1 MVPLE
6 LTLNQQEGDS
16 MAILL
21 KERFPIPREGYDREQ
36 FNQLI
41 RALEL
46 AFRKVDFELVD
57 DADQRVAEDWLL
69 R

>member
-1 MVPLE
+1 
-6 LTLNQQEGDS
+6 

-21 KERFPIPREGYDREQ
+21 KERFPIPREGYDKEQ

-46 AFRKVDFELVD
+46 AFRKVDFELVE
-57 DADQRVAEDWLL
+57 DADQRAAEDWLL

>member
-1 MVPLE
+1 
-6 LTLNQQEGDS
+6 

-21 KERFPIPREGYDREQ
+21 KERFPIPREEYDREQ
-36 FNQLI
+36 FNQII
-41 RALEL
+41 RVLEL

-57 DADQRVAEDWLL
+57 DADQRVAEDWLF